1 MGGRVDD
8 FRQTLDSSKA
18 PGFLYVVLGLV
29 ALLLVTD
36 GFGTQAMGF
45 VAPVI
50 GKAWALKKGA
60 IAGAITMGLVGVMIG
75 ACGVTP
81 LADRIGGR
89 RILIACALAAV
100 LALALKMPLP
110 LLVMTL
116 LVTALVFERHKA
128 NIRRLLAGQ
137 EPRIGKSHRPG

>member
-89 RILIACALAAV
+89 RILIACALAYG
-100 LALALKMPLP
+100 
-110 LLVMTL
+110 LLMAA
-116 LVTALVFERHKA
+116 TALVKDLPSLTWMRFFTGVALGGAMPTGIALVSE
-128 NIRRLLAGQ
+128 
-137 EPRIGKSHRPG
+137 